1 MALSSFI
8 KGSRVPG
15 CASLTTRV
23 ASRSMLT
30 TSTRSRS
37 SCPAEQQQPLPQV
50 DGKVLVER
58 REQHVLAGTIRRQ
71 PLDQPFHAVERDD
84 GLPGAWAPADSRG
97 SAVGPFDDPPLDGV
111 QVHLPA
117 FEASLEDGLQRFVVG
132 GDQGRGTGGRR
143 RVIGRIDRFLG
154 RDRGGDLLHHLL
166 DGSAVV
172 QGEQDVGG
180 EPRDAFGELEKLFL
194 GRDLP
199 DRRQQR
205 PAHSQ
210 LDQLR
215 LRVASEQRRRSRRR
229 GRLDGSG

>member
-1 MALSSFI
+1 M
-8 KGSRVPG
+8 
-15 CASLTTRV
+15 
-23 ASRSMLT
+23 
-30 TSTRSRS
+30 
-37 SCPAEQQQPLPQV
+37 PQV
-50 DGKVLVER
+50 GGEVLVER
-58 REQHVLAGTIRRQ
+58 REQHVLAGAAGRQ
-71 PLDQPFHAVERDD
+71 PLDQPFHAVQRDD
-84 GLPGAWAPADSRG
+84 GLAGARAPADPRR

-132 GDQGRGTGGRR
+132 GDEGRGAGGRR
-143 RVIGRIDRFLG
+143 RVVGRVDRFLG

-166 DGSAVV
+166 DGGAVV

-180 EPRDAFGELEKLFL
+180 ELRDALGELEKLLL

-215 LRVASEQRRRSRRR
+215 LRVASEQRRRSRGR
-229 GRLDGSG
+229 GRLDGSGE